1 MSMSSVSDS
10 DPDPGGYVWR
20 KTDTRGAD
28 SLNEATAALVERM
41 AHGIE

>member
-10 DPDPGGYVWR
+10 DPGGYGWR

-28 SLNEATAALVERM
+28 SLNEATTALVERM